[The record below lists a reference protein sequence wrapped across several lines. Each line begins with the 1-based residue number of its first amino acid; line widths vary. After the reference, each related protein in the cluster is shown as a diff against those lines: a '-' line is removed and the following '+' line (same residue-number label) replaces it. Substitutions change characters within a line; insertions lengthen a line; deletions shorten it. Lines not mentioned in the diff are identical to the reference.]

1 MTVIGPCPRCA
12 GTGLRYRNRFRPERE
27 PCPECHGKGYQELG
41 PVGGKSPEVV
51 ENERIEKNQ

>member
-1 MTVIGPCPRCA
+1 MTVIGPCRRCA
-12 GTGLRYRNRFRPERE
+12 GTGWLYHGRFRPE

-41 PVGGKSPEVV
+41 PIDGKSPEVV